1 MSYVIVLVFEGVS
14 EADYW
19 TVNDSLGIARDG
31 SGDWP
36 DGMKSHAA
44 GPTPNG
50 WVVVEKWES
59 KAAQEAFMTSRLGAA
74 LGAAGLPAP
83 VQVIET
89 NTVND
94 HHIE

>member
-1 MSYVIVLVFEGVS
+1 MSYSIVLVFDGVG

-19 TVNDSLGIARDG
+19 KVNDQLGLGRDG

-36 DGMKSHAA
+36 AGLQSHVA

-50 WVVVEKWES
+50 WVVIERWDS
-59 KAAQEAFMTSRLGAA
+59 KASQEAFMGSRLGAA

-83 VQVIET
+83 AQVIET
-89 NTVND
+89 NTTNE
-94 HHIE
+94 HHAD